1 MQTRILI
8 FFKND
13 RSYNGAMNLYREIGQ
28 RIRLKSFFNI
38 LPESELKGV
47 IFEELRQMAGI
58 SHFEFKSIMARPVIL
73 PSVVSTATQ
82 KVGASEGISK
92 QSVSLNPSD
101 NNLFEV
107 KKMSLKSITEVR
119 IQDEFPFLK
128 KSDCPAELN
137 KLVADFLTAIVCY
150 NQSCGS
156 LNVTESNE
164 DMPQGAKNN
173 VGNRFQV
180 LSIGE
185 ELNFYKTNRRV
196 SGNHKI
202 VDFSHRI
209 QILQSTTI
217 LYLYNL
223 KKRLI
228 DNISQNKLNLI
239 KSPSH
244 PKTGKRLQR
253 EKEMKNEL
261 ALVNQ
266 LLNS

>member
-1 MQTRILI
+1 MENRIMT
-8 FFKND
+8 FFKYD

-58 SHFEFKSIMARPVIL
+58 SPLDFQSIMATPVIP
-73 PSVVSTATQ
+73 PSVVSPANQ

-92 QSVSLNPSD
+92 QSISLNPSD

-107 KKMSLKSITEVR
+107 KKMSLNSIPEFR

-137 KLVADFLTAIVCY
+137 KLVTDFITAIVCY
-150 NQSCGS
+150 NQSCSS

-164 DMPQGAKNN
+164 DTPQGSKNT
-173 VGNRFQV
+173 VGNRFED
-180 LSIGE
+180 LSIGK
-185 ELNFYKTNRRV
+185 ELNFYKTNRQV

-202 VDFSHRI
+202 IDFSQRI

-239 KSPSH
+239 KNPSH
-244 PKTGKRLQR
+244 PKTSKRLQR
-253 EKEMKNEL
+253 EKEMKNDL
-261 ALVNQ
+261 ALVNH

>member
-1 MQTRILI
+1 MENRIMT

-28 RIRLKSFFNI
+28 RVRLKSFFNI

-58 SHFEFKSIMARPVIL
+58 SHLEFQSIMARPVIP

-82 KVGASEGISK
+82 KVRASEGISK

-101 NNLFEV
+101 NNLIEV
-107 KKMSLKSITEVR
+107 KKMSLNSIPEFR

-150 NQSCGS
+150 NQSFGS
-156 LNVTESNE
+156 LNVTELNGNT
-164 DMPQGAKNN
+164 PQESKNT
-173 VGNRFQV
+173 VGNRV
-180 LSIGE
+180 KDLSIGE
-185 ELNFYKTNRRV
+185 ELNFYKTNRQV
-196 SGNHKI
+196 LGNHKI
-202 VDFSHRI
+202 DLSQRI
-209 QILQSTTI
+209 QILQSSTI
-217 LYLYNL
+217 LYLFNL

-228 DNISQNKLNLI
+228 DNISQNKLNLS
-239 KSPSH
+239 KYPSH
-244 PKTGKRLQR
+244 TKTSKRLQR

>member
-1 MQTRILI
+1 MN

-13 RSYNGAMNLYREIGQ
+13 RSYDGAMNLYREIGQ
-28 RIRLKSFFNI
+28 RMGLKSFFYI
-38 LPESELKGV
+38 LSESELKGV

-58 SHFEFKSIMARPVIL
+58 SRLEFQSIMARPVIP
-73 PSVVSTATQ
+73 PSVVSPATQ

-92 QSVSLNPSD
+92 QSISLNPSD
-101 NNLFEV
+101 NNPVEV
-107 KKMSLKSITEVR
+107 KKMFLNSIPEFR

-137 KLVADFLTAIVCY
+137 KLVADFLTAIIDY

-156 LNVTESNE
+156 LNVTGSNE
-164 DMPQGAKNN
+164 DTPQGFKNT
-173 VGNRFQV
+173 VGNRFKD

-185 ELNFYKTNRRV
+185 ELNFYKTNRQV

-202 VDFSHRI
+202 VDFSQRI

-217 LYLYNL
+217 LYLYKL

-239 KSPSH
+239 KSPFH

>member
-1 MQTRILI
+1 MQTRILN

-38 LPESELKGV
+38 LSESELKGV

-58 SHFEFKSIMARPVIL
+58 SHWEFQRIMARPVIP
-73 PSVVSTATQ
+73 PSVVSPATQ
-82 KVGASEGISK
+82 KVGVSEGISK

-101 NNLFEV
+101 NPVDV
-107 KKMSLKSITEVR
+107 KKKLLNSISEFR
-119 IQDEFPFLK
+119 IQEEFPFLK
-128 KSDCPAELN
+128 KSDCPEELN
-137 KLVADFLTAIVCY
+137 KLVTDFLTAIVCY
-150 NQSCGS
+150 NQSFGS
-156 LNVTESNE
+156 LNVTELNGNTPQESKNTVENRVE
-164 DMPQGAKNN
+164 D
-173 VGNRFQV
+173 

-185 ELNFYKTNRRV
+185 ELNFYKTNRQV

-202 VDFSHRI
+202 DFSQRI
-209 QILQSTTI
+209 QILQSSTI
-217 LYLYNL
+217 LYLFNL

-239 KSPSH
+239 KNPSH
-244 PKTGKRLQR
+244 PKTSTRLQR

-261 ALVNQ
+261 SLVNQ
-266 LLNS
+266 LLKS